1 MFLRFSRFIT
11 PKIRPFFS
19 KPFSTIPPLSIEVI
33 QSETLSLSLTM
44 PNKIRKRILI
54 SDQFT
59 IETLKEMILFDSPL
73 SLVTIDISTAK
84 KLDKNS
90 KLIEFLEEKEG
101 LSGTINIMID
111 GIAYS
116 LKSRNQNWSSAFIKE
131 TLEKKLKNPE
141 SVFYWMKNL
150 GEKNVY
156 GTVNS
161 SIAHFVKDF
170 NNNVNKLP
178 ENSEI
183 NEKDVEKYI
192 NKCIEDFGEPV
203 NAKIQQ
209 LLDQR
214 NVLDSE
220 IESIQEEKD
229 NFEQG
234 MKRRII
240 SYQKLILL
248 ISIAQLISFYYM
260 IFYVDWLGIY

>member
-11 PKIRPFFS
+11 PTIRPFFS
-19 KPFSTIPPLSIEVI
+19 KPFSTIPTSSIEVI

-44 PNKIRKRILI
+44 PNKIRKRVLI

-84 KLDKNS
+84 KVDQHS
-90 KLIEFLEEKEG
+90 KLIEFLEEKG
-101 LSGTINIMID
+101 GSSGTINITID
-111 GIAYS
+111 GNAYT
-116 LKSRNQNWSSAFIKE
+116 LISRNQNWNSAFIKE
-131 TLEKKLKNPE
+131 TLEHKLKNPE

-150 GEKNVY
+150 GEKKVY
-156 GTVNS
+156 GTLNS
-161 SIAHFVKDF
+161 SLAHFVKNL
-170 NNNVNKLP
+170 NNSANKLP
-178 ENSEI
+178 DNYEI
-183 NEKDVEKYI
+183 NEKEVENSI
-192 NKCIEDFGEPV
+192 NKCIQDFGEPV
-203 NAKIQQ
+203 NGKIQE

-214 NVLDSE
+214 NVLESE

-229 NFEQG
+229 SFEHG

-248 ISIAQLISFYYM
+248 ISIVQMISFYYM
-260 IFYVDWLGIY
+260 IFHVDWLG